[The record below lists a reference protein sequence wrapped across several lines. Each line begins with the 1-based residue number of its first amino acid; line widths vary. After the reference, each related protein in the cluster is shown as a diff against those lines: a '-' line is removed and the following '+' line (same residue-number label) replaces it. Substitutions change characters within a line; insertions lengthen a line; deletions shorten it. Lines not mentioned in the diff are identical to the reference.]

1 MEAVHR
7 RRIPRAGEGGTDS
20 ASFGSLIGRL
30 MNEVVQ
36 LVNQRLDFL
45 KLELKEEI
53 GAAVRRVAL
62 LAVGGV
68 VAVLG
73 AFFLVVA
80 LAIWFGELVGTTPG
94 GFAIMGGGLGL
105 VGGLLLAAMA
115 ARLREQ
121 RFVPHQTAQE
131 LRRDVK
137 WIKDELQTRI
147 G

>member
-1 MEAVHR
+1 MDAVR
-7 RRIPRAGEGGTDS
+7 YRIPRAREGGDGS
-20 ASFGSLIGRL
+20 ASFGSLVTRL
-30 MNEVVQ
+30 LDGIVR
-36 LVNQRLDFL
+36 LLNQRLDLL

-68 VAVLG
+68 IAALG

-105 VGGLLLAAMA
+105 IGGLLLAVMA

-121 RFVPHQTAQE
+121 RFVPRQTAQE
-131 LRRDVK
+131 LRRDVE
-137 WIKDELQTRI
+137 WIKHEL
-147 G
+147 